1 MLALMAFTAAIF
13 SVILL
18 YTWVLDYRL
27 PRVTVNL
34 IIGVVA
40 ALGAWHA
47 IRTGEWGFE
56 RRVFLSALRVVAL
69 FTIPGVL
76 LILLAGLW
84 LGTLH
89 DRRDFLGSLG
99 WLMVWGGAQQWIL
112 QTVVLRE
119 AQRSTS
125 RRAGILLAA
134 LLFAAVHLP
143 NPFLTAVTFVSGLAW
158 CATYTRYPNILPLAC
173 SHALGT
179 LAILYAFD
187 PILTG
192 RLRVGYSYLLLDR

>member
-1 MLALMAFTAAIF
+1 MTFTTAIL

-18 YTWVLDYRL
+18 YTWVLDHRL

-34 IIGVVA
+34 VIGMVA
-40 ALGAWHA
+40 LLALWHA
-47 IRTGEWGFE
+47 FRTGEWGFTPG
-56 RRVFLSALRVVAL
+56 ALLPGLRLVAL
-69 FTIPGVL
+69 FTMPGVL

-89 DRRDFLGSLG
+89 DRRDFLGSLA
-99 WLMVWGGAQQWIL
+99 WLMLWGGSQQWVL

-119 AQRSTS
+119 AQRTTT
-125 RRAGILLAA
+125 RRVGILLAA

-143 NPFLTAVTFVSGLAW
+143 NPFLTAVTFFSGLAW
-158 CATYTRYPNILPLAC
+158 CATYTRYPNILPLAW
-173 SHALGT
+173 SHGLGT

-187 PILTG
+187 SAMTG

>member
-1 MLALMAFTAAIF
+1 MLDLMAFTSAIF

-34 IIGVVA
+34 ITGIVA
-40 ALGAWHA
+40 ALGIWHA
-47 IRTGEWGFE
+47 IRTREWGFD
-56 RRVFLSALRVVAL
+56 RRAFLPALRMVAL

-76 LILLAGLW
+76 VILLAGIW

-119 AQRSTS
+119 AQRATS
-125 RRAGILLAA
+125 PPAGIVLAA

-158 CATYTRYPNILPLAC
+158 CATYARYPTILPLAW
-173 SHALGT
+173 SHGLGT

-187 PILTG
+187 PALTG
-192 RLRVGYSYLLLDR
+192 RLRVGYSYLLLDQ